1 MDNQEFQR
9 QKDLEDDLR
18 RLETFRPIDDTFMRV
33 LFRNNLPLAEVVLR
47 IITGKDDLHLI
58 SEETQRDL
66 KRLVGARGICLDVYG
81 VDDKNEEYDLEIQR
95 SESGAKPKRAR
106 YHAGAMDIEYL
117 DPGQDFEAL
126 RTSYVIMLCEHD
138 PYRAG
143 KALYPIERINLATG
157 EPFDDHQHILYVN
170 ASYKGDDD
178 LGKLLHD
185 FLCSDPDEM
194 YTPLLAERTRFFK
207 RNPEGRRIMCEVME
221 QLRDE
226 SIERGIQQGLQ
237 MGIDQNRID
246 SIKSLMKKLG
256 YTLQQAMDVLDIPA
270 AEQGKY
276 LAKL

>member
-1 MDNQEFQR
+1 MDNCELQR

-18 RLETFRPIDDTFMRV
+18 RLESFRPIDDTFMRV
-33 LFRNNLPLAEVVLR
+33 LFRDNLPLAEVVLR
-47 IITGKDDLHLI
+47 TITGKEDLHLI

-117 DPGQDFEAL
+117 SPGQDFEAL

-138 PYRAG
+138 PYGAG
-143 KALYPIERINLATG
+143 LALYPIERIYLATG

-185 FLCSDPDEM
+185 FLCYMHTS
-194 YTPLLAERTRFFK
+194 LLAERTRFFK
-207 RNPEGRRIMCEVME
+207 
-221 QLRDE
+221 
-226 SIERGIQQGLQ
+226 
-237 MGIDQNRID
+237 
-246 SIKSLMKKLG
+246 KSR
-256 YTLQQAMDVLDIPA
+256 AVICPPVVISADW
-270 AEQGKY
+270 KY
-276 LAKL
+276 RHRE

>member
-1 MDNQEFQR
+1 M
-9 QKDLEDDLR
+9 
-18 RLETFRPIDDTFMRV
+18 
-33 LFRNNLPLAEVVLR
+33 
-47 IITGKDDLHLI
+47 
-58 SEETQRDL
+58 
-66 KRLVGARGICLDVYG
+66 GARGLCLDVYG

-95 SESGAKPKRAR
+95 SRSGAKPKRAR
-106 YHAGAMDIEYL
+106 YHASAMDIEYL

-226 SIERGIQQGLQ
+226 SIERGMQI
-237 MGIDQNRID
+237 GIEQTKAED
-246 SIKSLMKKLG
+246 IKFLMRKLG
-256 YTLQQAMDVLDIPA
+256 YTIQQAMDFLEIPT
-270 AEQGKY
+270 AEQNKY
-276 LAKL
+276 LADL

>member
-1 MDNQEFQR
+1 MGLNLGEAEMLPPFFVHTPPHLFLESVPFTAYNRTIKRTEVIKLDNQEIQR

-33 LFRNNLPLAEVVLR
+33 LFRDNLPLAETVLR
-47 IITGKDDLHLI
+47 TITGKEDLHLI

-106 YHAGAMDIEYL
+106 YNAGAMDIEYL
-117 DPGQDFEAL
+117 NPGQDFEAL

-138 PYRAG
+138 PYHAG

-194 YTPLLAERTRFFK
+194 YTSLLAERTRFFK
-207 RNPEGRRIMCEVME
+207 RSPEGRKIMCEVME

-226 SIERGIQQGLQ
+226 SIQR
-237 MGIDQNRID
+237 GIDQ
-246 SIKSLMKKLG
+246 
-256 YTLQQAMDVLDIPA
+256 T
-270 AEQGKY
+270 
-276 LAKL
+276 